1 MHSGCTGFASAF
13 AGYVRRHAVKVATCD
28 KMLFTGDISVTP
40 GQCETMSEEI
50 ELKFIIHP
58 DAAASIRQGL
68 KSWQSDVGHS
78 NHLHTH
84 QLANS
89 YYETADGYLRQ
100 HGIGLRIRGENGRYE
115 MTVKTAGKV
124 VGGLHQHPEY
134 NVSLPGPHLDI
145 HLLPPEIWPEGCD
158 IEALSQ
164 AVQPLFSTDFQRE
177 SWVVSHHQS
186 LIEIAVDQGEIRAGE
201 CSEPLCELELELKN
215 GRVADLLAFANEL
228 ADLGG
233 LRQGS
238 LSKAAR
244 GYHLAKG
251 NPARPCHELTF
262 LPVEPKMT
270 LDQGIAAGLEHS
282 FSHWQYHEEL
292 WARGDATAR
301 PALLE
306 AGAMMR
312 ELLVLIG
319 GVVPRKVTAEFRA
332 ALGHLEEA
340 IERTETADT
349 LCYSVDY
356 LKDKLILTS
365 WLVKQGWRNYMDN
378 RELMRLQSSWKR
390 FADIMMSRGL
400 AELKAVFS
408 HSLDALHYTQQLPRL
423 QRGVYTFLLLGGS
436 YPQEEATRYLQPWR
450 ELMQLI
456 ESLSVGQVVPGML
469 ENSRK
474 QALAQPPFW
483 LHSGQ

>member
-1 MHSGCTGFASAF
+1 
-13 AGYVRRHAVKVATCD
+13 
-28 KMLFTGDISVTP
+28 
-40 GQCETMSEEI
+40 MSEEI

-58 DAAASIRQGL
+58 DATAALRQGL
-68 KSWQSDVGHS
+68 KNWQSDVGHS
-78 NHLHTH
+78 NHLHTR
-84 QLANS
+84 QLVNS

-100 HGIGLRIRGENGRYE
+100 HDIGLRIRGENGRYE

-134 NVSLPGPHLDI
+134 NVDLPGPQLDI
-145 HLLPPEIWPEGCD
+145 RLMPSEIWPEDCD
-158 IEALSQ
+158 VAALAQALS
-164 AVQPLFSTDFQRE
+164 PLFSTDFQRE
-177 SWVVSHHQS
+177 SWVVSYHQS
-186 LIEIAVDQGEIRAGE
+186 LIEIAVDQGKIHAGE
-201 CSEPLCELELELKN
+201 LVEPLCELELELKN
-215 GRVADLLAFANEL
+215 GRTEDLLAFASEL
-228 ADLGG
+228 ADIGG
-233 LRQGS
+233 LRQGG

-251 NPARPCHELTF
+251 NPERVCRELGF
-262 LPVEPKMT
+262 LPVQPKIT
-270 LDQGIAAGLEHS
+270 LEQGIAAGLEHA

-292 WARGDATAR
+292 WARGNAAAR

-312 ELLVLIG
+312 ELLVLAG
-319 GVVPRKVTAEFRA
+319 GVLPRKVTAEFRA
-332 ALGHLEEA
+332 ALTHLEEA

-356 LKDKLILTS
+356 LKGKLILTS
-365 WLVKQGWRNYMDN
+365 WLVKRGWRGYMDN

-408 HSLDALHYTQQLPRL
+408 HALDALHYTQQLPRL

-436 YPQEEATRYLQPWR
+436 YPQEEAARYLQQWR

-456 ESLSVGQVVPGML
+456 EALSIGQVVPNAL
-469 ENSRK
+469 ETCRK
-474 QALAQPPFW
+474 QALARSPFW

>member
-1 MHSGCTGFASAF
+1 
-13 AGYVRRHAVKVATCD
+13 
-28 KMLFTGDISVTP
+28 
-40 GQCETMSEEI
+40 MSEEI
-50 ELKFIIHP
+50 ELKFIVHP
-58 DAAASIRQGL
+58 DAVAAIRQGL
-68 KSWQSDVGHS
+68 KNWQSDVGHS

-134 NVSLPGPHLDI
+134 NVELPGPHLNL
-145 HLLPPEIWPEGCD
+145 HLLPAEIWPEGCD
-158 IEALSQ
+158 IEALAQ
-164 AVQPLFSTDFQRE
+164 ALQPLFSTDFQRE
-177 SWVVSHHQS
+177 AWVVSHHQS
-186 LIEIAVDQGEIRAGE
+186 LIEIAFDQGQISAGE
-201 CSEPLCELELELKN
+201 WVEPLCELELELKN
-215 GRVADLLAFANEL
+215 GRTEDLLAFANEL
-228 ADLGG
+228 SDLGG

-251 NPARPCHELTF
+251 NPVRPRCELTF
-262 LPVEPKMT
+262 LSVEPKMT
-270 LDQGIAAGLEHS
+270 LDQGIAAGLEHAL
-282 FSHWQYHEEL
+282 SHWQYHEEL
-292 WARGDATAR
+292 WVRGDAAAR

-312 ELLVLIG
+312 ELLVLVG
-319 GVVPRKVTAEFRA
+319 GVVPRKVTTEFRA
-332 ALGHLEEA
+332 ALTHLEA
-340 IERTETADT
+340 GIERTQAADT
-349 LCYSVDY
+349 LCYSADY
-356 LKDKLILTS
+356 LKGKLILTS
-365 WLVKQGWRNYMDN
+365 WLVRHGWRGYMDN

-390 FADIMMSRGL
+390 FADIMMSRAL

-408 HSLDALHYTQQLPRL
+408 HALDALHYTQQLPRL

-436 YPQEEATRYLQPWR
+436 YPQAEAIRYLQPWR

-456 ESLSVGQVVPGML
+456 EALSAGQGIPNAL
-469 ENSRK
+469 ELCRK